1 MTKPQIWVAA
11 FLVLFMLLFLLQ
23 KVTNEPGRKTTGPT
37 DSPVSQQNMAS
48 NENLSPAELINKLGC
63 KNCHGQDLAGT
74 KMAPSLQNLSQ
85 YWSKD
90 QLTNY
95 LRNPS
100 SFMDGDRFKKYQ
112 QEYPGM
118 VMPSFNNINVQELGK
133 ISDYLLNQK

>member
-1 MTKPQIWVAA
+1 MTKPQLWVAA

-23 KVTNEPGRKTTGPT
+23 RVTNEPGRKTTGPMT
-37 DSPVSQQNMAS
+37 NPVSQDMAA
-48 NENLSPAELINKLGC
+48 NENMSPVELINKLGC
-63 KNCHGQDLAGT
+63 RNCHGQDLAGT
-74 KMAPSLQNLSQ
+74 EKAPSLAGINK

-100 SFMDGDRFKKYQ
+100 SFMDSERF
-112 QEYPGM
+112 QEYRQQYPNM

-133 ISDYLLNQK
+133 ISEYLLSQ